1 LTSDTTSN
9 IHSSHSN
16 VQRIDIVYGIQNIG
30 NSYSELFLNAKR
42 KIDNCIN
49 CYNLLSYFE
58 FESIKK
64 SIIEAKTRGI
74 ISRYLIDITKDNIK
88 YCKELAKIVDELRH
102 LDGVKSNFVLSES
115 EYIAIP
121 VLEKS
126 QPVTQIIYSNINP
139 IVQQMQCVFNTFW
152 YKAIPAEQKIKEIEE
167 GELLYVTKILE
178 NQKDIINKII
188 HLAETSSQLLIVSSY
203 GGMQLIYNNFLTSY
217 KKLLDNY
224 NRESKG
230 IKWICNI
237 EKQNLEIV
245 KIFLNLGMQIRHVN
259 NLPPMSFA
267 LGDREINATI
277 EKMEHGKMVQSLLTS
292 NEPLYIK
299 HFLSIFEDLWNSGIE
314 ATNRIMELEEGI
326 ELEGIKIIRNPVEVQ
341 NLAFDLLNS
350 AKDEILIIFST
361 ANAFHRQEKA
371 GSIKLLTE
379 IASKKNDVNIKIMT
393 PIDKKLGDIKGKL
406 ENVQIKEKAEHKK
419 EKNKE
424 ISRKKNYKLQKS
436 NKIEIRCI
444 ERQQQT
450 TISILIVDRK
460 YSLAVE
466 LKDDTKNTTYE
477 AIGLATY
484 SNSKSTVLSYT
495 SMFETLWLQTELY
508 DRLKVQEKIQK
519 DFINVAAHELRTPIQ
534 PIIAITDIVYSQ
546 SKEDKE
552 KRKLLE
558 IIMRN
563 AKRLKRLTDDIL
575 DVAKIESQSLQTQKE
590 WFNIESVISSLVSQ
604 YNSNIKEMG
613 KTINLNFIIEE
624 KNLFIKADKGR
635 ITQVLD
641 NLLCNAIKFTEGK
654 AYGSI
659 TITAKREDNERIKV
673 ITKDTGTGINKEILS
688 RLFTK
693 FATKSDRGTGLGLYI
708 SKKIIEA
715 HGGKIWGK
723 NNDDDDDDDDRI
735 GAEFGFTLPIN

>member
-1 LTSDTTSN
+1 
-9 IHSSHSN
+9 
-16 VQRIDIVYGIQNIG
+16 
-30 NSYSELFLNAKR
+30 
-42 KIDNCIN
+42 
-49 CYNLLSYFE
+49 
-58 FESIKK
+58 
-64 SIIEAKTRGI
+64 
-74 ISRYLIDITKDNIK
+74 
-88 YCKELAKIVDELRH
+88 
-102 LDGVKSNFVLSES
+102 
-115 EYIAIP
+115 
-121 VLEKS
+121 
-126 QPVTQIIYSNINP
+126 
-139 IVQQMQCVFNTFW
+139 
-152 YKAIPAEQKIKEIEE
+152 
-167 GELLYVTKILE
+167 
-178 NQKDIINKII
+178 
-188 HLAETSSQLLIVSSY
+188 
-203 GGMQLIYNNFLTSY
+203 
-217 KKLLDNY
+217 
-224 NRESKG
+224 
-230 IKWICNI
+230 
-237 EKQNLEIV
+237 
-245 KIFLNLGMQIRHVN
+245 
-259 NLPPMSFA
+259 MSFA
-267 LGDREINATI
+267 LGNSEINATI
-277 EKMEHGKMVQSLLTS
+277 EKMENGKMVQSLLTS

-299 HFLSIFEDLWNSGIE
+299 HFLSIFEDLWNSGID
-314 ATNRIMELEEGI
+314 ATNRIIELEEGI
-326 ELEGIKIIRNPVEVQ
+326 ELESIKIIRNPVEVQ
-341 NLAFDLLNS
+341 NLAFDLLKS

-371 GSIKLLTE
+371 GSIELLTE
-379 IASKKNDVNIKIMT
+379 IASKKGNDVNIKIMT
-393 PIDKKLGDIKGKL
+393 PIDAKLKYVKREL
-406 ENVQIKEKAEHKK
+406 ENVEVNEKVEHKK
-419 EKNKE
+419 EKNRE
-424 ISRKKNYKLQKS
+424 ISRKKDYKLQKS
-436 NKIEIRCI
+436 NRIEIRFI

-466 LKDDTKNTTYE
+466 LKDDTKDTTYE

-508 DRLKVQEKIQK
+508 DRLKVHDKIQQ

-534 PIIAITDIVYSQ
+534 PIITITDIVYSQ

-590 WFNIESVISSLVSQ
+590 WFNIENVISSLVSQ
-604 YNSNIKEMG
+604 YKTNIKEMD
-613 KTINLNFIIEE
+613 KTINLNLIIEE

-654 AYGSI
+654 ACGSI
-659 TITAKREDNERIKV
+659 TITAKREDSNRIKV

-693 FATKSDRGTGLGLYI
+693 FATKSDKGTGLGLYI

-723 NNDDDDDDDDRI
+723 NNNNDDDNGI
-735 GAEFGFTLPIN
+735 GAEFGFTLPIE

>member
-9 IHSSHSN
+9 IKLSHSD
-16 VQRIDIVYGIQNIG
+16 VQRIDIVYGIQNIC
-30 NSYSELFLNAKR
+30 NSYSQLFLNAKQ

-58 FESIKK
+58 FESLKK
-64 SIIEAKTRGI
+64 SILEAKTKGV
-74 ISRYLIDITKDNIK
+74 ISRYLIDITKDNIN

-102 LDGVKSNFVLSES
+102 LDGVKTNFVLSES

-126 QPVTQIIYSNINP
+126 EPVTPIIYSNINP

-152 YKAIPAEQKIKEIEE
+152 YKAIPAEQKIKEIEK
-167 GELLYVTKILE
+167 GELLCVTKILE

-188 HLAETSSQLLIVSSY
+188 HLAETSSQLFIVSSY

-224 NRESKG
+224 NRENKG
-230 IKWICNI
+230 IKWVCNI

-245 KIFLNLGMQIRHVN
+245 KIFQNMGIQIRHVN

-299 HFLSIFEDLWNSGIE
+299 HFLSIFDDLWNSGIE
-314 ATNRIMELEEGI
+314 ATNRIIELEKGI
-326 ELEGIKIIRNPVEVQ
+326 ELEGIKIIRNPIEVQ
-341 NLAFDLLNS
+341 NLAFDLLKS

-379 IASKKNDVNIKIMT
+379 IASTKDDVNIKIIT
-393 PIDKKLGDIKGKL
+393 PMDKKLQDIKRKL
-406 ENVQIKEKAEHKK
+406 ENVQIREKAEHKR
-419 EKNKE
+419 EKNRD

-436 NKIEIRCI
+436 NKIEIRFI

-466 LKDDTKNTTYE
+466 LKDDTKDTTYE

-484 SNSKSTVLSYT
+484 SNSKSTVLSYA
-495 SMFETLWLQTELY
+495 SIFETLWMQTELY
-508 DRLKVQEKIQK
+508 DKLKAQEKIQK

-534 PIIAITDIVYSQ
+534 PIIAITEIVYSQ

-590 WFNIESVISSLVSQ
+590 WFNIENVISSLVSQ
-604 YNSNIKEMG
+604 YKSNIKEMG
-613 KTINLNFIIEE
+613 KTINLNFVIEE

-641 NLLCNAIKFTEGK
+641 NLLCNAIKFTEGN

-659 TITAKREDNERIKV
+659 TITANREDNERIKV
-673 ITKDTGTGINKEILS
+673 ITKDTGTGINEEILP

-715 HGGKIWGK
+715 HCGKIWGK
-723 NNDDDDDDDDRI
+723 NTNNEDNRI
-735 GAEFGFTLPIN
+735 GAEFGFTLPIK

>member
-1 LTSDTTSN
+1 MTSDVSSN
-9 IHSSHSN
+9 IHSSPLD

-30 NSYSELFLNAKR
+30 NSYSQLFLNAKI

-64 SIIEAKTRGI
+64 SIIEAKSRGV
-74 ISRYLIDITKDNIK
+74 ISRYITDITKDNIK
-88 YCKELAKIVDELRH
+88 HCKELAKIVDELRH
-102 LDGVKSNFVLSES
+102 LDGIKSNFVLSES

-121 VLEKS
+121 FLEKS
-126 QPVTQIIYSNINP
+126 QPATQIIYSNINP
-139 IVQQMQCVFNTFW
+139 IVQQMQCVFNTLW
-152 YKAIPAEQKIKEIEE
+152 YKAIPVEQKIKEIEE
-167 GELLYVTKILE
+167 GKLLYETKVLE
-178 NQKDIINKII
+178 NQEDIINKII

-217 KKLLDNY
+217 KKILDN
-224 NRESKG
+224 NKRESNG

-245 KIFLNLGMQIRHVN
+245 KIFLNMGMQIRHVN

-277 EKMEHGKMVQSLLTS
+277 EKMENGKMVQSLLTS

-299 HFLSIFEDLWNSGIE
+299 HFLSIFEDLWSSGID
-314 ATNRIMELEEGI
+314 ATNRIIELEENI
-326 ELEGIKIIRNPVEVQ
+326 ELESIKIIRNPVEVQ
-341 NLAFDLLNS
+341 NLAFDLLKS

-371 GSIKLLTE
+371 GSIELLTQ
-379 IASKKNDVNIKIMT
+379 IASKKGNDVNIKIMT
-393 PIDKKLGDIKGKL
+393 PIDAKLKYVKREL
-406 ENVQIKEKAEHKK
+406 ENVEVNEKVEHKK
-419 EKNKE
+419 EKNRE
-424 ISRKKNYKLQKS
+424 ISRKKNDKLQKS
-436 NKIEIRCI
+436 NRIEIRFI

-466 LKDDTKNTTYE
+466 LKDDTKDTTYE

-508 DRLKVQEKIQK
+508 DRLKVHDKIQQ

-590 WFNIESVISSLVSQ
+590 WFNIENVISSLVSQ
-604 YNSNIKEMG
+604 YKTNIKEMD
-613 KTINLNFIIEE
+613 KTINLNLIIEG
-624 KNLFIKADKGR
+624 KNLFIKADRGR

-654 AYGSI
+654 ACGSI
-659 TITAKREDNERIKV
+659 TITAKREDSNRIKI
-673 ITKDTGTGINKEILS
+673 ITKDTGTGINKEILP

-693 FATKSDRGTGLGLYI
+693 FATKSDKGTGLGLYI

-723 NNDDDDDDDDRI
+723 NNDDDDDNGI
-735 GAEFGFTLPIN
+735 GAEFGFTLPIE

>member
-30 NSYSELFLNAKR
+30 NAYSELFLNAKR

-424 ISRKKNYKLQKS
+424 ILRKKNYKLQKS
-436 NKIEIRCI
+436 NKIEIRFI

-604 YNSNIKEMG
+604 YKSNIKEMG

-654 AYGSI
+654 ACGSI

-723 NNDDDDDDDDRI
+723 NNDDDDDDRI

>member
-1 LTSDTTSN
+1 MTSDTTSN

-371 GSIKLLTE
+371 GSIKLLTD

-419 EKNKE
+419 GKNKE

-436 NKIEIRCI
+436 NKIEIRFI

-604 YNSNIKEMG
+604 YKSSIKEMG

-654 AYGSI
+654 ACGSI
-659 TITAKREDNERIKV
+659 TITAKREDNETIKV

-723 NNDDDDDDDDRI
+723 NNDDDDDDRI

>member
-1 LTSDTTSN
+1 MTSDTTSN
-9 IHSSHSN
+9 IHSSHSD

-30 NSYSELFLNAKR
+30 NSYSQLFLNAKR

-64 SIIEAKTRGI
+64 SFIEAKTRGI

-102 LDGVKSNFVLSES
+102 IDEVKSNFVLSES

-152 YKAIPAEQKIKEIEE
+152 YRAIPAEQKIKEIEE

-267 LGDREINATI
+267 VGDREINATI

-314 ATNRIMELEEGI
+314 ATNRIMELEEDI

-379 IASKKNDVNIKIMT
+379 IASQKSYVNIKIMT
-393 PIDKKLGDIKGKL
+393 PVDNKLADIKRKL
-406 ENVQIKEKAEHKK
+406 ENVQIKEKAEHKQ
-419 EKNKE
+419 EKNNE

-436 NKIEIRCI
+436 NKVEIRFI

-460 YSLAVE
+460 YSLAIE
-466 LKDDTKNTTYE
+466 LKDDTKDTTYE

-534 PIIAITDIVYSQ
+534 PIIALTDIVYSQ

-590 WFNIESVISSLVSQ
+590 WFNIENVISSLVSQ
-604 YNSNIKEMG
+604 YKSNIKEMG
-613 KTINLNFIIEE
+613 KTINLNFIIAE

-654 AYGSI
+654 ACGSI

-723 NNDDDDDDDDRI
+723 NNDDDDDRI

>member
-9 IHSSHSN
+9 IHSSYSD

-30 NSYSELFLNAKR
+30 NSYSQLFLNAKG

-49 CYNLLSYFE
+49 CYYLLSYFE

-102 LDGVKSNFVLSES
+102 IDEVKSNFVLSES

-152 YKAIPAEQKIKEIEE
+152 YRAIPAEQKIKEIEE
-167 GELLYVTKILE
+167 SELLYVTKILE
-178 NQKDIINKII
+178 NQNDIINKII

-277 EKMEHGKMVQSLLTS
+277 EKMEHGNMVQSLLTS

-379 IASKKNDVNIKIMT
+379 IASQKSYVNIKIMT
-393 PIDKKLGDIKGKL
+393 PVDNKLADIKRKL

-419 EKNKE
+419 EKIKE
-424 ISRKKNYKLQKS
+424 ILRKKNYKLQKS
-436 NKIEIRCI
+436 NKVEIRFI

-460 YSLAVE
+460 YSLAIE
-466 LKDDTKNTTYE
+466 LKDDTKDTTYE

-508 DRLKVQEKIQK
+508 GRLKVQEKIQK

-534 PIIAITDIVYSQ
+534 PIIALTDIVYSQ

-590 WFNIESVISSLVSQ
+590 WFNIENVISSIVSQ
-604 YNSNIKEMG
+604 YESNIKEMG

-654 AYGSI
+654 ACGSI

-723 NNDDDDDDDDRI
+723 NNDDDDDRI